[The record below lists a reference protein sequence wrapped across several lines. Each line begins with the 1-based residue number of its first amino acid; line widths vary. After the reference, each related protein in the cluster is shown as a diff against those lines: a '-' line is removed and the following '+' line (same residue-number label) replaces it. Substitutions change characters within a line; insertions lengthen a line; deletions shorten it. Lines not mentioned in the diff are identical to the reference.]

1 MGLFKIIP
9 EVHLILERGDELL
22 LLRRYNTG
30 YEDGKYSLVAGHVDG
45 GETFASAMAREAWEE
60 AGLELPTEQL
70 ELVHT
75 MHRLSDTERLSLFF
89 RARDWQG
96 EPRNI
101 EPHKCDDLSWFSRGA
116 MPENM
121 VPYIR
126 AALGYFDQGRPY
138 SEFGWASAA

>member
-9 EVHLILERGDELL
+9 EVHLILERDDQFL

-45 GETFASAMAREAWEE
+45 GETFAAAMAREAWEE
-60 AGLELPTEQL
+60 AGLQLAGSQL

-89 RARDWQG
+89 RASDWQG
-96 EPRNI
+96 EPRNV
-101 EPHKCDDLSWFSRGA
+101 EPHKCDDLSWFKRQA
-116 MPENM
+116 LPDNM

-126 AALGYFDQGRPY
+126 AALRHYDQGKPY
-138 SEFGWASAA
+138 SEFGWTADA